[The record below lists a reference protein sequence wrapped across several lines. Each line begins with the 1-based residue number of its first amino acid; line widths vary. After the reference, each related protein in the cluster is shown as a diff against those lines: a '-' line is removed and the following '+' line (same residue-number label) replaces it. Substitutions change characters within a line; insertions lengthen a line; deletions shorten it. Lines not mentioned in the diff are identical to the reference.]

1 MVRPMT
7 NPDRKAYGIK
17 IRKAREARKLIKGA
31 VASKLGQPI
40 WMIDKIERG
49 EPVIWHPNVYLKLE
63 EAVGLIE
70 PAKSSSLSSSASLQ
84 PSPPSSAE
92 SLA

>member
-17 IRKAREARKLIKGA
+17 IRKAREAKKLIKGA

-49 EPVIWHPNVYLKLE
+49 EPVIWHPNVYKKLE
-63 EAVGLIE
+63 ETVGLISC
-70 PAKSSSLSSSASLQ
+70 PSPSSPTSSQ
-84 PSPPSSAE
+84 PSQPSTA
-92 SLA
+92 